1 MVIKWT
7 KKLKTGLVGE
17 LVLIFIL
24 SLAATLVAVSL
35 TAHFLKGSALFY
47 PAQTD
52 AERMMSYRE
61 KVGNPL
67 AAWLEARAGE
77 AAIPHRLEQ
86 ELRVKFPLDYNKS
99 FRAAEEVVVSVVNGQ
114 GSCFKPIRMLS
125 LSAPGDIAGGK
136 ALLSTADYSPA
147 PEAGGFVIGN
157 PEEEQV
163 YNIVFF
169 SPKEGISISYNN
181 GSGTKLQETRK
192 LGNGLYLVAASTITY
207 TESPVSL
214 LGVIVFLLLFYLG
227 VRGRIRYMRTLERGT
242 HTLYATD
249 FQARIPLKY
258 NNELTT
264 MAAALNDMAEQIV
277 ASRSKEKDFCSIFP
291 MTCARR

>member
-52 AERMMSYRE
+52 TERMMSYRE

-114 GSCFKPIRMLS
+114 GE
-125 LSAPGDIAGGK
+125 
-136 ALLSTADYSPA
+136 LLQANSH
-147 PEAGGFVIGN
+147 V
-157 PEEEQV
+157 
-163 YNIVFF
+163 
-169 SPKEGISISYNN
+169 
-181 GSGTKLQETRK
+181 
-192 LGNGLYLVAASTITY
+192 
-207 TESPVSL
+207 
-214 LGVIVFLLLFYLG
+214 VIVRSG
-227 VRGRIRYMRTLERGT
+227 ETLPGERRCC
-242 HTLYATD
+242 LP
-249 FQARIPLKY
+249 QIIPL
-258 NNELTT
+258 
-264 MAAALNDMAEQIV
+264 
-277 ASRSKEKDFCSIFP
+277 
-291 MTCARR
+291 RRGLEVS